1 MRAPHSVYSLVSSSF
16 ESLRLLGGSA
26 RERVLRGRLRAHSK
40 SGALAKRDAGRGNC
54 TARKMA
60 CLVHNQL
67 LCVSNILTNHCHLV
81 VWQGG
86 GGDPGQYIECL
97 IAVHYRYVQCLLIEQ
112 DWYVGERRRERHRER
127 LRALVDHVRETQ
139 TKDGRLWSAR
149 GRTTSSRSGC
159 RAKDSCPRASPL
171 AADPTVLALS
181 PFP

>member
-40 SGALAKRDAGRGNC
+40 SGALAKRDAGRGNG

-60 CLVHNQL
+60 CFVQNEL

-86 GGDPGQYIECL
+86 GGDPGQYIECHS
-97 IAVHYRYVQCLLIEQ
+97 ALLQYITAMFSVFLLSKTGMWGS
-112 DWYVGERRRERHRER
+112 DAGS
-127 LRALVDHVRETQ
+127 DTGS
-139 TKDGRLWSAR
+139 D
-149 GRTTSSRSGC
+149 SGH
-159 RAKDSCPRASPL
+159 
-171 AADPTVLALS
+171 
-181 PFP
+181 